1 MGVLERIPYALGGDE
16 EEKKDAQR
24 GERWVKKS
32 GGG

>member
-16 EEKKDAQR
+16 EEMKDGQR
-24 GERWVKKS
+24 GKVWVKKS